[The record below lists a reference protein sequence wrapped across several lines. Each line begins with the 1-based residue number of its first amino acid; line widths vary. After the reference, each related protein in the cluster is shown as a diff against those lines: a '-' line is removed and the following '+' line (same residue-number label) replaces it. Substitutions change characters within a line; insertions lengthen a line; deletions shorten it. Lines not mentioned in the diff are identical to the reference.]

1 MIHKLPPLWRVFCCV
16 RKERYIK
23 MGKGTRSR
31 NSRAGEVV
39 ADPTKF
45 SKKGREDKS
54 AVYTRIGV
62 ICCAVLLAA
71 CLLLWGATSLLPRI
85 RTAARSEHYK
95 VSGSE
100 MTYFIN
106 SNKNAFLSSMSYYSS
121 YLTSLGM
128 NTSDTSLTALK
139 SQTCG
144 LTDDG
149 SSWYDYFADQ
159 TKTQVESI
167 LVLCEAAREEGMK
180 LDSDELAEI
189 KQSLKDLKK
198 SAEET
203 AEYYASLGY
212 SGYTA
217 SYLLA
222 QEFGN
227 GVSESNV
234 RSAMELQAL
243 AIKYQNA
250 FLERTKDAL
259 TDAEIDQYVKDNPE
273 DLQTAQV
280 FSYKFAATLDVA
292 GAEAT
297 DDEKAAYETAKAE
310 AKALAEALAAVS
322 DKDAFVEKARDY
334 IVSTYAE
341 KSFDESY
348 ETNKKNIT
356 EGDLPTEAVLNKDK
370 ADIVAAVAAKV
381 KGGDDLKKYADN
393 SEYAESYAKVLD
405 TVASAVLSDVQ
416 AEYSTFDSESD
427 VSYSDP
433 AADDATDS
441 DKWLFAEDRKA
452 GDTTVISDEADA
464 ASGYTAYF
472 LVTPSHIDETITKNA
487 GHILFKTTTYDNDAA
502 KAKEKAEEVL
512 AIYNNGEKTKEAFE
526 ALANEYT
533 EDGSVFYENIAKDY
547 MVEEF
552 DAWIY
557 DEARKPGDVEI
568 VETASYGAHIMYFVG
583 DGEPAWKITATDGL
597 CNDKYDAWYETA
609 KTSAGVS
616 FNDSAISTLG

>member
-1 MIHKLPPLWRVFCCV
+1 
-16 RKERYIK
+16 

-39 ADPTKF
+39 ADPAKF
-45 SKKGREDKS
+45 SKKGREDKA

-62 ICCAVLLAA
+62 ICCTVLLLA

-95 VSGSE
+95 ISGSE

-106 SNKNAFLSSMSYYSS
+106 SNKNSFLSSMSYYSS
-121 YLTSLGM
+121 YLSSIGID
-128 NTSDTSLTALK
+128 TSDTSLTGLK

-144 LTDDG
+144 VTDDG

-167 LVLCEAAREEGMK
+167 LVLCEAAREEGME
-180 LDSDELAEI
+180 LDDDELDQI
-189 KQSLKDLKK
+189 KQSIKDLKK

-217 SYLLA
+217 SYLLS

-234 RSAMELQAL
+234 RRALELQSL
-243 AIKYQNA
+243 ANKYYNA
-250 FLERTKDAL
+250 YLERIEDAL
-259 TDAEIDQYVKDNPE
+259 TDEEIDQYVKDNPE
-273 DLQTAQV
+273 KLQTAQV
-280 FSYKFAATLDVA
+280 LEYKFTAELEMA

-297 DDEKAAYETAKAE
+297 DEEKAAYESAKVE
-310 AKALAEALAAVS
+310 AKALAEALATAT
-322 DKDAFVEKARDY
+322 DKESFIDKAREY
-334 IVSTYAE
+334 ILTTYAE
-341 KSFDESY
+341 QSFDDSY
-348 ETNKKNIT
+348 DTNKKNIT
-356 EGDLPTEAVLNKDK
+356 DGELPEATALDKDK
-370 ADIVAAVAAKV
+370 ADIIAAVASKV
-381 KGGDDLKKYADN
+381 KGGDDLSKYADN

-405 TVASAVLSDVQ
+405 TVASAVLSSVQ
-416 AEYSTFDSESD
+416 TAYNKFDSDSD
-427 VSYSDP
+427 VTYSDP
-433 AADDATDS
+433 TAEDATDL
-441 DKWLFAEDRKA
+441 DKWLFASDRKA
-452 GDTTVISDEADA
+452 GDTTAIADEGDA
-464 ASGYTAYF
+464 ESGYTAYF
-472 LVTPSHIDETITKNA
+472 VVTPSHIDETITKSA
-487 GHILFKTTTYDNDAA
+487 GHILFKTTTYDDDAEKA
-502 KAKEKAEEVL
+502 KAKAEEVL
-512 AIYNNGEKTKEAFE
+512 AIYKSGEQTKEAFE

-583 DGEPAWKITATDGL
+583 DGDPAWKVTATDGL
-597 CNDKYDAWYETA
+597 CSDKYNEWYENA